1 MSLNMNCKIKERV
14 KELKSELIV
23 SIKEC
28 VEIASVIG
36 QESEKYPFGKDID
49 DCLRSTLNLCERLG
63 FKTFYGNGYYG
74 YAEIGE
80 GNEMVGV
87 LGHLDVVPPGELSAW
102 NTNPFELIET
112 EDKLY
117 GRGTQDDK
125 GPMIACLYAV
135 KALMD
140 LGVKFNKKIRF
151 IFGVDEETL
160 WRDMAKYNENGEAIP
175 DFGFTP
181 DCTFPMVN
189 AEKGLLQ
196 CILSSEKSSN
206 IELVAGEAF
215 NAVPSKAVYDCK
227 DVTALTNELDKLG
240 FEYSLNN
247 TQIEVKGLSVHSQVC
262 NEGTNAVARLLM
274 ALNNIG
280 VKSNV
285 AKFVGEVIKE
295 DCFGE
300 SIIENCEDEV
310 SGKLT
315 INIGKVEIKDGNEKL
330 CLDIRIPVTKDHNKV
345 IEALVKKASE
355 YGLTYE
361 EYDFTRP
368 IYIPVDHFLIK
379 NLREVYEEETGL
391 DSTPESTGGATYAR
405 AIDNCVAFGAI
416 FPGSEKTE
424 HQPNEY
430 IPKKDLMKATEIYA
444 LSLYKLTR

>member
-1 MSLNMNCKIKERV
+1 MSLNINQQIKDRV
-14 KELKSELIV
+14 KELSPELIKA
-23 SIKEC
+23 IKEC
-28 VEIASVIG
+28 VEIPSVIG
-36 QESEKYPFGKDID
+36 EESKEYPFGKDID

-63 FKTFYGNGYYG
+63 FKTFYGDGYYG

-80 GNEMVGV
+80 GSEMVGI
-87 LGHLDVVPPGELSAW
+87 LGHLDVVPPGELSSW
-102 NTNPFELIET
+102 NTNPFELVET

-125 GPMIACLYAV
+125 GPTIACLYAV

-196 CILSSEKSSN
+196 CILSSENSSN

-215 NAVPSKAVYDCK
+215 NAVPSKAVYNCK
-227 DVTALTNELDKLG
+227 DAKVIAKELEKLG
-240 FEYSLNN
+240 FGYSLKDN
-247 TQIEVKGLSVHSQVC
+247 QIEVKGMSVHSQVC

-274 ALNNIG
+274 ALNNLG
-280 VKSNV
+280 FESNV
-285 AKFVGEVIKE
+285 VRFVGEIMKE
-295 DCFGE
+295 DCFG
-300 SIIENCEDEV
+300 SNIIKNCEDKV

-315 INIGKVEIKDGNEKL
+315 INIGKVEIAGGNEKL
-330 CLDIRIPVTKDHNKV
+330 CLDIRIPVTQDHHKV
-345 IEALVKKASE
+345 VKALTEKASE
-355 YGLTYE
+355 YGLGYE
-361 EYDFTRP
+361 EYDYTRP

-379 NLREVYEEETGL
+379 TLRKVYEAETGL

-416 FPGSEKTE
+416 FPDSEKTE

-430 IPKKDLMKATEIYA
+430 MPKKDLMKATEIYA
-444 LSLYKLTR
+444 ISLYNLTR